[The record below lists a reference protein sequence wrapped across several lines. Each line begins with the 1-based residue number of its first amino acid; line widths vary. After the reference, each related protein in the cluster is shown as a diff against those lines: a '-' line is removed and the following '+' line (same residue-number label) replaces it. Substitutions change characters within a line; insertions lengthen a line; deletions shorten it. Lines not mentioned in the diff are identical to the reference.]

1 MSTQLI
7 LTLLLTVVLTALIVW
22 GARWVKKNKEKHP
35 EIYKNRGILAGA
47 VWLLLNSGD
56 LK

>member
-7 LTLLLTVVLTALIVW
+7 LTLLLTVVLTAIIVW
-22 GARWVKKNKEKHP
+22 AAHWIKKNREKHP
-35 EIYKNRGILAGA
+35 EIYKNRRIIAGA
-47 VWLLLNSGD
+47 VWFLLNSGD

>member
-22 GARWVKKNKEKHP
+22 GAHWVKKNKEKHP

-47 VWLLLNSGD
+47 VWLLLNGGD
-56 LK
+56 FK